1 MTFRARPTTSSH
13 RSGHEADHRRN
24 IWLNIGFGLVVLV
37 ALLLLAGVV
46 GANWY
51 SDHLAPAARVN
62 GTTITMDDL
71 RAREAVEN
79 FRINDLIDQTQARMT
94 AGHISSNTGSQ
105 FLTYLQQQQQSL
117 AQVALSQAIN
127 TEMFLQ
133 LGAKRGITVTDAQ
146 VDAQVTKDAT
156 TPESRHVFEIDVIPE
171 TSSGASAP
179 TDAQVAAAQ
188 AKADG
193 LEAQLKSGAT
203 WETVVKA
210 SGDTTAAQTNGD
222 ILFVDKGST
231 SPDTAFVNAV
241 FALSGPG
248 YTPVVKGSD
257 GTFRIGRVTEIAP
270 AKVDTNYQ
278 QELANAGVDMA
289 VYRKVAR
296 GAVIQQAINDQL
308 IAEVVDK
315 PSQMRQVQ
323 ELQID
328 ANNGQDVPTGSVLV
342 RHILFSPNGDASAAA
357 SLKPDD
363 PAWTKAK
370 ADAEAA
376 YAALKAGT
384 ATWADELKNS
394 ADTGS
399 VATNGFIGY
408 NDPTGSL
415 DPAFAKAI
423 FQTGLQP
430 GEILPPVQSQFGW
443 HIIQFVSADG
453 PVARAQKLSSL
464 AAAPGTDFTK
474 LVADQ
479 SDASNAGTGGNLGW
493 VARYQLDKTQED
505 AIFALQAGQ
514 TSAPIAVTDSSGT
527 QVDMIYKVTAVQDRL
542 PDPAQADAL
551 RANAFSNWY
560 QGVYND
566 KTQTNIETLYT
577 PPASGA

>member
-1 MTFRARPTTSSH
+1 
-13 RSGHEADHRRN
+13 
-24 IWLNIGFGLVVLV
+24 
-37 ALLLLAGVV
+37 
-46 GANWY
+46 
-51 SDHLAPAARVN
+51 
-62 GTTITMDDL
+62 
-71 RAREAVEN
+71 
-79 FRINDLIDQTQARMT
+79 MT

-105 FLTYLQQQQQSL
+105 FLSYLQQQQQSL

-171 TSSGASAP
+171 TRRSFRCER
-179 TDAQVAAAQ
+179 
-188 AKADG
+188 ADRHAG
-193 LEAQLKSGAT
+193 RR
-203 WETVVKA
+203 
-210 SGDTTAAQTNGD
+210 
-222 ILFVDKGST
+222 
-231 SPDTAFVNAV
+231 
-241 FALSGPG
+241 GPG
-248 YTPVVKGSD
+248 EGRRPGGPAQERRHVGD
-257 GTFRIGRVTEIAP
+257 GGQGLRRHDGGPDERRHPLRRQGIELAGHGLRERRLRAPGAGLHARGQGQRRTFRIGRVTEIAP

-296 GAVIQQAINDQL
+296 GAVMQQAINDQPL
-308 IAEVVDK
+308 RAEVVDK

-363 PAWTKAK
+363 SAWTKAK

-394 ADTGS
+394 SDTGS
-399 VATNGFIGY
+399 ATTNGFIGY
-408 NDPTGSL
+408 NDPTSSL

-443 HIIQFVSADG
+443 HVIQFVSADG
-453 PVARAQKLSSL
+453 PWPGRRSCPPSRRRPERTSRSSSPISRTPRTQAP
-464 AAAPGTDFTK
+464 AATSGGSPGTSWTRRK
-474 LVADQ
+474 RTR
-479 SDASNAGTGGNLGW
+479 SSPSRP
-493 VARYQLDKTQED
+493 ARPRRR
-505 AIFALQAGQ
+505 
-514 TSAPIAVTDSSGT
+514 S
-527 QVDMIYKVTAVQDRL
+527 R
-542 PDPAQADAL
+542 
-551 RANAFSNWY
+551 
-560 QGVYND
+560 
-566 KTQTNIETLYT
+566 
-577 PPASGA
+577 